1 MKNENKVAIIGTV
14 GVPACYGGFESLA
27 ENLLPL
33 PSPTRVYCSSS
44 AYAEHADQFRGA
56 DLTYIPLAANGV
68 SSIPYDILSVLHAVI
83 KRTDVLLILGVSGST
98 ILPFVR
104 LFSPKTRIV
113 CNIDGLEWRR
123 AKWGKWASRFLKLCE
138 KIAVKYSHEIIADNQ
153 AIQEYVAQ
161 EYGVSAHLIAYGG
174 DHAVAGKSQE
184 ADTPADSPYAFALCR
199 IEPENN
205 VHLIIEGCAQA
216 QVPLKFIGNWNNS
229 DYGRTLRERYSN
241 HKLIELIDPIYD
253 INTLYRYRANCSLY
267 LHGHSA
273 GGTNP
278 SLVEMMHFGKP
289 ILAFDCDYNRASTEN
304 QALFF
309 TDADTLASL
318 LSQDPSVTSERGE
331 ALKKIAQERYTW
343 SAVKRDYESLIYQK
357 SDH

>member
-1 MKNENKVAIIGTV
+1 MSYETKVAIIGTV

-33 PSPTRVYCSSS
+33 PSPARVYCSSA
-44 AYAEHADQFRGA
+44 AYTDHLDQFRGA
-56 DLTYIPLAANGV
+56 DLTYIPLAANGI
-68 SSIPYDILSVLHAVI
+68 SSIPYDMVSVLHAVI
-83 KRTDVLLILGVSGST
+83 KRTDVLLILGVSGSL
-98 ILPFVR
+98 ILPLVR
-104 LFSPKTRIV
+104 LISPKTRII

-123 AKWGKWASRFLKLCE
+123 AKWGKWASRFLKFCE
-138 KIAVKYSHEIIADNQ
+138 RIAVKYAHEIIADNQ

-174 DHAVAGKSQE
+174 DHAVASKNQVKERATS
-184 ADTPADSPYAFALCR
+184 SPYAFALCR

-216 QVPLKFIGNWNNS
+216 QMPLKFIGNWNNS
-229 DYGRTLRERYSN
+229 DYARNLREQYSN
-241 HKLIELIDPIYD
+241 NTLIELIDPIYEID
-253 INTLYRYRANCSLY
+253 VLYQYRANCSLY

-289 ILAFDCDYNRASTEN
+289 ILAFDCGYNRASTQN

-309 TDADTLASL
+309 TDAETLATL
-318 LSQDPSVTSERGE
+318 LSQDSSQAEVQGM

-343 SAVKRDYESLIYQK
+343 SAVKRDYESLIYQNVEN
-357 SDH
+357 